1 MKGKAKAV
9 EFENEEYSIH
19 VVGRNVAVTEAM
31 KNYAIEKVFKL
42 ERFSNRIIDVT
53 VTMDIQK
60 LEHRCDID
68 IRVNHVKIRSHGVS
82 MDMYAAIDDAIEKV
96 STQIRRYHKRL
107 TDHQAK
113 SIAMVDMNVNVIG
126 PAQDELAEFND
137 DIESENQQKLIEEY
151 RHSVVSQETLP
162 LKTLTMDEAVMRL
175 DLSGHN
181 FLVYRSQEDN
191 KIKII
196 YLRDDGQFGIIEP
209 EG

>member
-19 VVGRNVAVTEAM
+19 VVGRNVAVTDAM

-53 VTMDIQK
+53 ITMDIQK

-82 MDMYAAIDDAIEKV
+82 TDMYAAIDDAIDKV

-107 TDHQAK
+107 TEHQAK
-113 SIAMVDMNVNVIG
+113 PIAMVDMNVNVLA
-126 PAQDELAEFND
+126 PSEDDLAEFND
-137 DIESENQQKLIEEY
+137 EIESENQRRLIEDY
-151 RHSVVSQETLP
+151 QHSVVSQETLP

-181 FLVYRSQEDN
+181 FLVYRSEEDN
-191 KIKII
+191 KLKVI
-196 YLRDDGQFGIIEP
+196 YRRDDNQFGIIEP
-209 EG
+209 EV